1 MTVHQ
6 DVMIERTE
14 DIKGIIYTVM
24 ETQFY
29 TVMRT
34 EKLTD
39 TLKHIIPAWYIR
51 NIRRSAGLCRYIDK
65 RLRMYKTRGKCVLVL
80 KP

>member
-24 ETQFY
+24 ETQP
-29 TVMRT
+29 
-34 EKLTD
+34 LTS
-39 TLKHIIPAWYIR
+39 TLKHIVSHGTFESFEEAQDFADTLIK
-51 NIRRSAGLCRYIDK
+51 D
-65 RLRMYKTRGKCVLVL
+65 
-80 KP
+80 